1 MGAIHELVRRAAPT
15 LSLVLVV
22 LGLAAF
28 AAIAVLSL
36 LLVTGVL
43 TFEEQ
48 IGPVSIAYLGLGA
61 WLVATGHLGSRAGT
75 IPNGARWGLFAA
87 LYVGYPF
94 WAVRTSRLI
103 IRPLVAPGNERLVDC
118 AAWQGGS
125 DMYTWLVALHLVGF
139 ALFIAMHGVSM
150 WVAFRIRGEPNRDVV
165 AALLGLSSRG
175 NQVMY
180 LGFLL
185 LGIGGLGAAAQ
196 AGWLTA
202 GWVVASYVVLTVVI
216 LLMYMIGAGFYYP
229 LREGLEGTEKT
240 PRLDDAELAVRL
252 QNRRPETLALIAE
265 RGC

>member
-1 MGAIHELVRRAAPT
+1 
-15 LSLVLVV
+15 
-22 LGLAAF
+22 
-28 AAIAVLSL
+28 
-36 LLVTGVL
+36 
-43 TFEEQ
+43 
-48 IGPVSIAYLGLGA
+48 
-61 WLVATGHLGSRAGT
+61 
-75 IPNGARWGLFAA
+75 
-87 LYVGYPF
+87 
-94 WAVRTSRLI
+94 
-103 IRPLVAPGNERLVDC
+103 
-118 AAWQGGS
+118 
-125 DMYTWLVALHLVGF
+125 MYTWLVALHLVGF

-252 QNRRPETLALIAE
+252 QNRRPETLALIGGA
-265 RGC
+265 GLLILIWLMAVKPF